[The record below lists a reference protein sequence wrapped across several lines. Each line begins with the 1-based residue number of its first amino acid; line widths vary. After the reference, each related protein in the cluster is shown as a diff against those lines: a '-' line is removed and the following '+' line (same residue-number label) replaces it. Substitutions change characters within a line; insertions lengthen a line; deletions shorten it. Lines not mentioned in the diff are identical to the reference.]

1 MQIHVVQS
9 GQSLY
14 GIAQAY
20 RTTTQALIQANELRN
35 PDQLVVGQALVVPI
49 YGSFYWV
56 QPGDSLY
63 KIAQSYGLEANTLA
77 QLNGLNVNEP
87 LAVGLQLYIPPRKKT
102 TAETIAFLE
111 SRGTEIRNSLLEQA
125 NAVGR
130 DLTYLNLFSLQAKRD
145 GSLTLPPSNGLATI
159 PENTGAAIM
168 LAVTNLEEGQFSGD
182 LARDILQSTA
192 VQELL
197 LENIISYAEE
207 LGGVRAV
214 MFDFEH
220 MPGAQRN
227 AYKQFL
233 QRAVEELHE
242 VNINVCVALAPK
254 TRADQPGE
262 WYVAHDYGGIG
273 QIVDFVM
280 LMTYEWGYSAGP
292 PMAVSPINEVEKVL
306 NYALT
311 EIPAN
316 KIIMGQNLYGYDWTL
331 PFVRG
336 GQYARAVSPQAAIQ
350 LALRYNVNIQYDTKA
365 QAPFFN
371 YKDNEGKEHIVWF
384 EDARSIQAKFQLV
397 QRLGLR
403 GVGFW
408 KLGLPFPQNWLLI
421 EEYFNVTKLGSS

>member
-1 MQIHVVQS
+1 MQIHVVQP

-20 RTTTQALIQANELRN
+20 RTTVQAITQANELQN
-35 PDQLVVGQALVVPI
+35 PDQLAVGQALVVPI

-63 KIAQSYGLEANTLA
+63 SIAQSYGLEVNTLA

-87 LAVGLQLYIPPRKKT
+87 LAVGMQLYIPPRKKT
-102 TAETIAFLE
+102 AVETIAFLE
-111 SRGTEIRNSLLEQA
+111 PRGTEISNVLIQQA

-130 DLTYLNLFSLQAKRD
+130 ELTYLNLFSLEAKRD
-145 GSLTLPPSNGLATI
+145 GSLKLPPSNGLANI
-159 PENTGAAIM
+159 VENTDASIM
-168 LAVTNLEEGQFSGD
+168 LAITNLENGQFSGE
-182 LARDILQSTA
+182 LARDILQSKA

-197 LENIISYAEE
+197 LENIIAYAEE
-207 LGGVRAV
+207 LGGVRGV
-214 MFDFEH
+214 MFDIEH
-220 MPGAQRN
+220 IPGAQSA

-233 QRAVEELHE
+233 QLAVEQLHE
-242 VNINVCVALAPK
+242 VGITVCVALAPK

-292 PMAVSPINEVEKVL
+292 PLPVSPINEVEKVL

-311 EIPAN
+311 EMPSN

-331 PFVRG
+331 PFVQG
-336 GQYARAVSPQAAIQ
+336 GQYARAISPQAAIQ
-350 LALRYNVNIQYDTKA
+350 LAIRYNVNIQYDTKA
-365 QAPFFN
+365 QAPYFE
-371 YKDNEGKEHIVWF
+371 YVDDEGKEHIVWF
-384 EDARSIQAKFQLV
+384 EDARSIQAKFELV
-397 QRLGLR
+397 QQLGLR

-408 KLGLPFPQNWLLI
+408 KLGLSFPQNWLLI